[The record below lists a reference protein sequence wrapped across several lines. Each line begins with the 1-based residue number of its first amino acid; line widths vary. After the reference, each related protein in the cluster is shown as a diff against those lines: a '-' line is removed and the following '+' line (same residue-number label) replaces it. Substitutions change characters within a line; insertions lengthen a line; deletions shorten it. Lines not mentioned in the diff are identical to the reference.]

1 MRRECCASTLTR
13 TAWRAQEH
21 PAVTARSAEL
31 VDKFRAEKQ
40 ITVAG
45 RDPPKPCQT
54 FEEGSFPDYI
64 LSVVEK
70 EYGLQAR
77 ELALQNVYVCMNVCM
92 DVSMFVCMYVC
103 MYVHAYLYIC
113 TCMYTLHYTHT
124 HTHTHTQAA
133 PTPVQAQAWPVALS
147 GRDCIN
153 VAETGSGKTLAFMLP
168 SIVHINAQP
177 YLQAYTH
184 T

>member
-77 ELALQNVYVCMNVCM
+77 ELALQNVYVCMNAYISNANACN
-92 DVSMFVCMYVC
+92 
-103 MYVHAYLYIC
+103 HAGWCACLKQRAH
-113 TCMYTLHYTHT
+113 TVTH
-124 HTHTHTQAA
+124 
-133 PTPVQAQAWPVALS
+133 AQTGTGAGGGATNEPL
-147 GRDCIN
+147 GQRD
-153 VAETGSGKTLAFMLP
+153 ATGSHTRHSWGSARARRAQYLAP
-168 SIVHINAQP
+168 ECGRSCAAHAHGVRRDAAVP
-177 YLQAYTH
+177 VG
-184 T
+184 

>member
-124 HTHTHTQAA
+124 LTHTHTHSHSHTHTHTHTGRADASASTGVAGGSIGQGLHQCRRDGLGQDLGVYA
-133 PTPVQAQAWPVALS
+133 PVYRA
-147 GRDCIN
+147 
-153 VAETGSGKTLAFMLP
+153 
-168 SIVHINAQP
+168 H
-177 YLQAYTH
+177 
-184 T
+184 

>member
-92 DVSMFVCMYVC
+92 DVSMFVCLYVC
-103 MYVHAYLYIC
+103 ICMHIYIFVHVCIH
-113 TCMYTLHYTHT
+113 YTTHT
-124 HTHTHTQAA
+124 HTHT
-133 PTPVQAQAWPVALS
+133 LS
-147 GRDCIN
+147 L
-153 VAETGSGKTLAFMLP
+153 SLSL
-168 SIVHINAQP
+168 SH
-177 YLQAYTH
+177 TH
-184 T
+184 THTRLRADSVEKT

>member
-77 ELALQNVYVCMNVCM
+77 ELALQNAY
-92 DVSMFVCMYVC
+92 VCMYVC
-103 MYVHAYLYIC
+103 MYVCIYV
-113 TCMYTLHYTHT
+113 CM
-124 HTHTHTQAA
+124 
-133 PTPVQAQAWPVALS
+133 
-147 GRDCIN
+147 
-153 VAETGSGKTLAFMLP
+153 
-168 SIVHINAQP
+168 
-177 YLQAYTH
+177 
-184 T
+184 